1 MWFNVNWKKLAVLL
15 TPTFLR
21 GKKMMAW
28 LELIIEGVN
37 QVHYQWLQLRK
48 NNIYNLAHNSQ
59 VCYLRAAL
67 NDRFD
72 NEQRRITILDGNKY
86 SRKYV
91 YTDAE
96 QKPKF
101 LGTILIHGDED
112 YQDTGVDFIVSVPND
127 IFFSEAEMTSLIDF
141 YKLASKRYKIIR
153 NG

>member
-21 GKKMMAW
+21 GEKITAW

-48 NNIYNLAHNSQ
+48 NNIYSLAHNSQ

-72 NEQRRITILDGNKY
+72 NEQRRILIVDGNKY
-86 SRKYV
+86 EREYI
-91 YTDAE
+91 YTRGE
-96 QKPKF
+96 QKPYF
-101 LGTILIHGDED
+101 LGTLFIYSRED
-112 YQDTGVDFIVSVPND
+112 YADTGVDFIVRVPSDLIYN
-127 IFFSEAEMTSLIDF
+127 EVEMQALIKF
-141 YKLASKRYKIIR
+141 YKLASKRFKIEKY
-153 NG
+153 G

>member
-1 MWFNVNWKKLAVLL
+1 MWFNINFKRLTVLL

-21 GKKMMAW
+21 GEKMTAW

-37 QVHYQWLQLRK
+37 YVHYEWLQLRK
-48 NNIYNLAHNSQ
+48 QNIYSLAHNSQ

-72 NEQRRITILDGNKY
+72 NEPRRIIILDGNKY
-86 SRKYV
+86 QRKYI

-101 LGTILIHGDED
+101 LGVIYIHGDED
-112 YQDTGVDFIVSVPND
+112 YQDTGVDFIVQVPSD
-127 IFFSEAEMTSLIDF
+127 IVFSLAQMTSLIDF
-141 YKLASKRYKIIR
+141 YKLAGKRYKIVT

>member
-15 TPTFLR
+15 TPTFLC
-21 GKKMMAW
+21 GEKMTAW

-72 NEQRRITILDGNKY
+72 NEQRRIIILDGNKY

-101 LGTILIHGDED
+101 LGTIFIHGDED

-127 IFFSEAEMTSLIDF
+127 IFFSEAEMASLIDF

>member
-1 MWFNVNWKKLAVLL
+1 MWFNVNWKKLAALL

-96 QKPKF
+96 Q
-101 LGTILIHGDED
+101 L
-112 YQDTGVDFIVSVPND
+112 
-127 IFFSEAEMTSLIDF
+127 
-141 YKLASKRYKIIR
+141 
-153 NG
+153 